1 VLPIAK
7 NEKFGTFS
15 FCGQHSGKLSDLPL
29 GAAYSVRELRTT
41 VWSDNH
47 EANFGSSLRG
57 FAAVHSSGLGPVQN
71 RIASQH
77 KVRFLEADA
86 MAKRLPGGR
95 QHRKRGS
102 AEIDVG
108 IVSGPG
114 ARGTL
119 LMMQNLVQQEIAGL
133 RMSTSPVDGF
143 TVLRTFS

>member
-1 VLPIAK
+1 MNPDPVHNL
-7 NEKFGTFS
+7 E
-15 FCGQHSGKLSDLPL
+15 DLFVAL
-29 GAAYSVRELRTT
+29 HMVAI
-41 VWSDNH
+41 
-47 EANFGSSLRG
+47 
-57 FAAVHSSGLGPVQN
+57 GPVH
-71 RIASQH
+71 IASQH